1 MKAEPISA
9 SVHID
14 APPQQVYEYFTRADA
29 IVRWMGDYALLEPE
43 PGGRFTLDVRGA
55 PIRGRFLELQPP
67 HRLLISWGYA
77 GSDRLPPGASTL
89 EIRLTAQRGGTR
101 VDLEHRDL
109 PADEVSGHTT
119 GWHHYIARLA
129 DAATGRDAGADPGM
143 DDPIGGSSA
152 PGGSFG
158 AKWPSANA
166 WQSSR
171 ESHSSIAL

>member
-1 MKAEPISA
+1 MTAEPIIA

-14 APPQQVYEYFTRADA
+14 APPRQVYEYFTRPDA

-77 GSDRLPPGASTL
+77 GSERLPPGASTI
-89 EIRLTAQRGGTR
+89 EIRLTAQHGGTR

-109 PADEVSGHTT
+109 PADEVLGHTI
-119 GWHHYIARLA
+119 GWQHYVARLA
-129 DAATGRDAGADPGM
+129 VAAAGRDAGADPGM
-143 DDPIGGSSA
+143 DDP
-152 PGGSFG
+152 
-158 AKWPSANA
+158 PSAA
-166 WQSSR
+166 REPLPTASR
-171 ESHSSIAL
+171 TAREV